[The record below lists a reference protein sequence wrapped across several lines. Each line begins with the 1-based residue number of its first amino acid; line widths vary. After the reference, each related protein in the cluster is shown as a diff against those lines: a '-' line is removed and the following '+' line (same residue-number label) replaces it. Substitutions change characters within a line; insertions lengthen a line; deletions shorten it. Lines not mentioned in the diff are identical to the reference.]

1 MPQKPIRVLQVG
13 MSDNYG
19 GTEAI
24 VYGIYEHLDHS
35 QIQFDFLNVY
45 GHPIAKQAELEAQ
58 GAHVYDL
65 LLKRREGYFKY
76 IHGIKAFY
84 KAHASEFDAVVCNI
98 QCMDQIDMAK
108 WAKKYGIK
116 KRIVYLHNSG
126 YGIQPSRLAR
136 IAIGWNKRFSHRY
149 VTTYAAGSQLSADW
163 GYSKKDARKTIVI
176 KHGID
181 TKLFAFSSVKRTEFR
196 KTYGLKETDIVYGSA
211 GRLDPQKNQI
221 FLLKTYQAIH
231 EKNPKARFLLAGR
244 GPEEA
249 KIRKA
254 IQDLGLGEVCHL
266 ITDFIDFSAFYS
278 ALDFFLLPS
287 LFEGLGLVLIE
298 AQCSGLP
305 CFCTSGTIP
314 NVTKILPSFSFIS
327 LTYSPQVWAEQI
339 LSAVCH
345 TSRFA
350 CSLLVD
356 KAGYDIHDTAKTYRS
371 LFE

>member
-1 MPQKPIRVLQVG
+1 MQVG

-163 GYSKKDARKTIVI
+163 GYSKKDAQKTIVI

-181 TKLFAFSSVKRTEFR
+181 TELFAFSSAKREEFR
-196 KTYGLKETDIVYGSA
+196 KAHGLKDMDIVYGSA
-211 GRLDPQKNQI
+211 GRLDPQKNQV
-221 FLLKTYQAIH
+221 FLLKIYQAIH

-254 IQDLGLGEVCHL
+254 IKDLGLGEVCQL
-266 ITDFIDFSAFYS
+266 ITNFIDFSAFYS
-278 ALDFFLLPS
+278 ALDIFLLPS
-287 LFEGLGLVLIE
+287 LFEGLGLVLVE

-305 CFCTSGTIP
+305 CFASADTIP
-314 NVTKILPSFSFIS
+314 SSAAVLPSFTFLPLPSGPVAWSEEI
-327 LTYSPQVWAEQI
+327 LKASPNPNRS
-339 LSAVCH
+339 SAPEAV
-345 TSRFA
+345 RNAGF
-350 CSLLVD
+350 SLL
-356 KAGYDIHDTAKTYRS
+356 KTAEAYLG
-371 LFE
+371 LFK